1 MARPDKKWGEVP
13 CAFVSL
19 KTGCS
24 LYEQE
29 VIEFCRTKLSL
40 FKIPKYVVFCELP
53 KTSTGKIRKS
63 VLREQAKKS

>member
-1 MARPDKKWGEVP
+1 VARPDEKWGEVP

-24 LYEQE
+24 LNEQK
-29 VIEFCRTKLSL
+29 VIEFCRTKLSGCQ
-40 FKIPKYVVFCELP
+40 IPKYVVFCELP